1 MALQN
6 LRVVEMGQAFAG
18 PWGGEILATLGADMI
33 KVERPGTGDETRR
46 WGPPF
51 WGDDAAVFHTVNGN
65 KKSVALDLKDAQDRD
80 DFLALL
86 AQADIFLHNMRPG
99 ALEKMGL
106 GPEEMLARFPRLIYG
121 EISAFGHT
129 GPMKMMPG
137 YEILS
142 QAFGGVISI
151 TGEADRN
158 PVRCGPSV
166 CDFGS
171 GMWLVIGILAAVN
184 ERHRTGKG
192 GLVQTSLFETALSWT
207 SVSASSYFA
216 TGETPGRMGASHHLI
231 APYGYFETGTQ
242 PIMVAC
248 ASDAL
253 FYKLADALGHSEWQT
268 DERFRNNP
276 ARVRNK
282 TEIEGLVANILKG
295 ASQDHWLELLTTAG
309 VPCSPVHTVPE
320 ALAHPQAGALGMIQ
334 TDPARPEVRS
344 ISLPINL
351 NGVRPGLRF
360 GAPELGSCALNG
372 WEDSQREFDQ
382 RPKK

>member
-18 PWGGEILATLGADMI
+18 PWCAEILATLGADVI
-33 KVERPGTGDETRR
+33 KVERPEIGDETRR

-51 WGDDAAVFHTVNGN
+51 WGDTAAVFHTVNGN
-65 KKSVALDLKDAQDRD
+65 KKSVALDLKNLQDLD
-80 DFLALL
+80 DFLSLL
-86 AQADIFLHNMRPG
+86 GETDIFLHNMRPG
-99 ALEKMGL
+99 VLEKMGL

-121 EISAFGHT
+121 EISAFGHK

-171 GMWLVIGILAAVN
+171 GMCLVIGILAAVN

-207 SVSASSYFA
+207 SVSATSYLA
-216 TGETPGRMGASHHLI
+216 TGETPGRMGANHHLI
-231 APYGYFETGTQ
+231 APYGYFETETQ

-248 ASDAL
+248 ASDVL
-253 FYKLADALGHSEWQT
+253 FRKLADAFGHPEWKT
-268 DERFRNNP
+268 DPRFSSNP
-276 ARVRNK
+276 ARVLNK
-282 TEIEGLVANILKG
+282 SEIEPLVADILKG
-295 ASQDHWLELLTTAG
+295 ASQDHWLELLTTSG

-320 ALAHPQAGALGMIQ
+320 ALTHPQAEALGMIQ
-334 TDPARPEVRS
+334 TDPDRPEVRS
-344 ISLPINL
+344 VSLPINL
-351 NGVRPGLRF
+351 NGERPGLRF
-360 GAPELGSCALNG
+360 GAPELGSSTVSDWDG
-372 WEDSQREFDQ
+372 KE
-382 RPKK
+382 